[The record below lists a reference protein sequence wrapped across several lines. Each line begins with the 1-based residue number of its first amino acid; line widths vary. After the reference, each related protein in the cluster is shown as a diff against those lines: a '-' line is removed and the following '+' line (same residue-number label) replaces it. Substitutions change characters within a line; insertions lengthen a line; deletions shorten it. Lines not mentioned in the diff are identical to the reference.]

1 MIANLLFTCVF
12 IPIYRGFIRNYV
24 MIFLCYNQDGHLYSR
39 GSKAYD
45 TNQEIQIP
53 ATVEPGDYHFVI
65 RVTDQTGNQQLRAMA
80 IKIK

>member
-1 MIANLLFTCVF
+1 MIVNLLFTCVF

-24 MIFLCYNQDGHLYSR
+24 MIFCVIIKTVISIPR